1 MNLLSNLYHYFL
13 DKTRKFQSKVDKNFQ
28 FNKNEENFNKNPKDL
43 KYKCDIINC
52 ENVPYGYSKEN
63 FDIYTSNKDKKQY
76 IVLANEEKSTLDI
89 FFINYAKNYCFK
101 RK

>member
-1 MNLLSNLYHYFL
+1 MNLLSNLYYYFL
-13 DKTRKFQSKVDKNFQ
+13 DKTKKFQSKVDKNFQ
-28 FNKNEENFNKNPKDL
+28 YNKNEEKFHKNPKDL
-43 KYKCDIINC
+43 KYKFDIINC
-52 ENVPYGYSKEN
+52 ENDGYDKEK